1 MASSRARGP
10 SPGGGSAPPPTSIDG
25 AGWRAVLDPVDRFSE
40 MLYGLLIALS
50 ITGSISVGA
59 GGARDVRLLLVGA
72 LGANVAWGI
81 VDAVMYVM
89 GKVLHRARVL
99 ATERAVRAAPDAEQ
113 GRKIVADELPADVS
127 AALTPSELEAIRRKF
142 VARDPPETPRVG
154 ARDLLGA
161 VAIFLMVV
169 LATLPTALPFL
180 LVKDVDRAV
189 HLSRVV
195 ALVLLFLGGCL
206 LGRYAQ
212 LGTVRT
218 GLATMSIGVAL
229 FVLTV
234 ALGG

>member
-1 MASSRARGP
+1 LASSF
-10 SPGGGSAPPPTSIDG
+10 DG
-25 AGWRAVLDPVDRFSE
+25 AGWGGVLDPVDRFSE

-89 GKVLHRARVL
+89 SKVLHRARVR
-99 ATERAVRAAPDAEQ
+99 ATERAVRHAPDPEQ
-113 GRKIVADELPADVS
+113 ARRLIADELPADVS
-127 AALTPSELEAIRRKF
+127 AALTSAELEAIRRKI
-142 VARDPPETPRVG
+142 VARDPPETPRIG

-189 HLSRVV
+189 HISRGV
-195 ALVLLFLGGCL
+195 ALLLLFLGGCL

-212 LGTVRT
+212 LGTFRT
-218 GLATMSIGVAL
+218 GLTTMSIGVAL
-229 FVLTV
+229 FALTV

>member
-1 MASSRARGP
+1 
-10 SPGGGSAPPPTSIDG
+10 
-25 AGWRAVLDPVDRFSE
+25 VLDPVDRFSE

-50 ITGSISVGA
+50 VTGSISVGA

-89 GKVLHRARVL
+89 GKVLHRARVR
-99 ATERAVRAAPDAEQ
+99 ATERAVRHAPDAEQ
-113 GRKIVADELPADVS
+113 ARRLIADELPDDVS
-127 AALTPSELEAIRRKF
+127 AALTPSELEAIRRKV
-142 VARDPPETPRVG
+142 VARDPPDSPRVG

-161 VAIFLMVV
+161 VAVFLMVV
-169 LATLPTALPFL
+169 LATLPTPLPFL
-180 LVKDVDRAV
+180 VVKDVDRAV
-189 HLSRVV
+189 QISRAV
-195 ALVLLFLGGCL
+195 AIALLFLGGCL

-218 GLATMSIGVAL
+218 GLTTMSIGIGL
-229 FVLTV
+229 FALTV